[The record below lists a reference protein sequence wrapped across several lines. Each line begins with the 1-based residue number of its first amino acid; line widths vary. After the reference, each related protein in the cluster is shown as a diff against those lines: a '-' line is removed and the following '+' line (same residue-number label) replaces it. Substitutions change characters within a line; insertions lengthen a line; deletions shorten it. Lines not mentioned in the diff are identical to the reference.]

1 MPVKH
6 AEVPVGKL
14 RQEIDPDRLGFE
26 TTAEFSE
33 KRKGVVA
40 QDRAVAALDFGL
52 GIDSPEFNIYM
63 AGPTRTGMGY
73 LARNAVQEAARDL
86 PTPDDW
92 CYVYNFKSA
101 DEPRALRLP
110 PGQGVELKRDMA
122 ELMEAVRSE
131 IPEIFESEDYTSRK
145 EEIVRDFGQ
154 VRAEILQGLEG
165 QVEAEGFLLNI
176 SQMGMVIVPAR
187 DGKPLEE
194 AELKAMTE
202 QERQQLR
209 KKSNTLQ
216 GEMNAAVQR
225 IRGFEKEMK
234 AKLKELDTRVAL
246 FAVGYLIDELQKKY
260 APLDEVMDFLKD
272 VKNDI
277 INNIDQ
283 FKETKE
289 QQAPPGFPFA
299 PQAQEQTGTH
309 YEVNVLVDNSE
320 TEGAPVVVETNP
332 TYPNLFG
339 GFERKS
345 QFGALFTDFTLIR
358 PGALHRANGGFLVM
372 RAMDLL
378 KWYFSWEALKRCLRN
393 QHIRIEDPAE
403 QYGLMLTKSL
413 KPEPIPLKVRIV
425 LIGEPWIHQIL
436 YAQDDYF
443 QKLFKVKAHMDH
455 EMDRT
460 RKNIKTYAEFIAAS
474 CRQNGLNHLDK
485 QAVARVIEHASELAG
500 GGDKLTLRL
509 GDLLDTVKEAH
520 YWSTKRNSDVVG
532 LADVDKAIDQKIFRS
547 NLVEEILQ
555 EYIEKDVIIIQTAGA
570 VVGQVN
576 GLSVYLMGDYSF
588 GRPSRITATL
598 AQGRSGIVDI
608 NREAKM
614 SGSIHTKGVLILE
627 GLLRGRFAAE
637 HPLTLTASLTFE
649 QSYGMVDGDSA
660 SGAEYFV
667 LLSCLADVPLKQGV
681 ACTGAV
687 SQMGEILP
695 IGGVTQKVEG
705 FYEVCKAK
713 GLTGEQGV
721 IIPKANVRDLML
733 KKEVVRAVEQGKFHV
748 WPISSVDQGIEILTG
763 QPAGRKRK
771 DGSFTP
777 DSINARAAARLKEM
791 AEKAKK
797 TADEAQKKESIE
809 APTCD
814 TCGR

>member
-1 MPVKH
+1 MSLKH
-6 AEVPVGKL
+6 PELDASKL
-14 RQEIDPDRLGFE
+14 RQVVDPDSLGFE
-26 TTAEFSE
+26 TTADVSK

-92 CYVYNFKSA
+92 CYVYNFKSP
-101 DEPRALRLP
+101 DEPQALRLP
-110 PGQGVELKRDMA
+110 PGQGVQLKRDMA

-145 EEIVRDFGQ
+145 EEIVREFGQ
-154 VRAEILQGLEG
+154 VRGQILQELER

-187 DGKPLEE
+187 EGKPLEE

-202 QERQQLR
+202 EERQGLR
-209 KKSNTLQ
+209 ERSNHLQ

-225 IRGFEKEMK
+225 IRTFEKEMK

-246 FAVGYLIDELQKKY
+246 FAVGYLIDDLQKKY
-260 APLDEVMDFLKD
+260 DQWDEVMTYLKE

-283 FKETKE
+283 FKESKE
-289 QQAPPGFPFA
+289 QPPPGFPFM
-299 PQAQEQTGTH
+299 PQGQDQTSTR
-309 YEVNVLVDNSE
+309 YEVNVLVDNSA
-320 TEGAPVVVETNP
+320 TKGAPVVVETNP

-345 QFGALFTDFTLIR
+345 QFGALFTDFTLIH

-403 QYGLMLTKSL
+403 QFGLMLTKSL

-425 LIGEPWIHQIL
+425 LIGEPWIHQLL
-436 YAQDDYF
+436 YAHDDYF
-443 QKLFKVKAHMDH
+443 QKLFKVKAHMDY
-455 EMDRT
+455 EMDRS
-460 RKNIKTYAEFIAAS
+460 RKNIKTYTEFIAAS
-474 CRQNGLNHLDK
+474 CRHNDLNPMDK
-485 QAVARVIEHASELAG
+485 AAVARLIEHASELAG

-509 GDLLDTVKEAH
+509 GDLLDTIKEAD
-520 YWSTKRNSDVVG
+520 YWSKKRASQVVG
-532 LADVDKAIDQKIFRS
+532 LTDVEKAINQKIFRS
-547 NLVEEILQ
+547 NLVEEKLQ
-555 EYIEKDVIIIQTAGA
+555 EYIEKDVIIIKTSGS

-576 GLSVYLMGDYSF
+576 GLSVYMMGDYAF
-588 GRPSRITATL
+588 GRPSRITATV
-598 AQGRSGIVDI
+598 AQGRAGIVDI

-627 GLLRGRFAAE
+627 GLLRGRFATQ
-637 HPLTLTASLTFE
+637 HPLTLSASLTFE

-660 SGAEYFV
+660 SGAELFT
-667 LLSCLADVPLKQGV
+667 LLSCLAEAPLDQGI

-687 SQMGEILP
+687 SQQGEILP
-695 IGGVTQKVEG
+695 IGGVTYKVEG
-705 FYEVCKAK
+705 FYEVCRAK
-713 GLTGEQGV
+713 GLTGGQGV

-733 KKEVVRAVEQGKFHV
+733 KKEVVEAVNQGKFHV
-748 WPISSVDQGIEILTG
+748 WPISTVDQGIEILTG
-763 QPAGRKRK
+763 IPAGRRRK
-771 DGSFTP
+771 DGSYTP
-777 DSINARAAARLKEM
+777 DSINARVAARLEEM

-797 TADEAQKKESIE
+797 EGEEARKKGVNET
-809 APTCD
+809 PTCD
-814 TCGR
+814 ACGR